1 MKKYIG
7 GILLSVAIFMGNAIS
22 AYAADLEDV
31 FSAKYY
37 ADTYEDLYEAFEYDE
52 EQLFNHYKE
61 YGLKEGR
68 SMSPVLDVI
77 YYRESNPDLEVLLVM
92 IGMPM

>member
-1 MKKYIG
+1 MKKFIG
-7 GILLSVAIFMGNAIS
+7 GILLSMSIFLGSTMS